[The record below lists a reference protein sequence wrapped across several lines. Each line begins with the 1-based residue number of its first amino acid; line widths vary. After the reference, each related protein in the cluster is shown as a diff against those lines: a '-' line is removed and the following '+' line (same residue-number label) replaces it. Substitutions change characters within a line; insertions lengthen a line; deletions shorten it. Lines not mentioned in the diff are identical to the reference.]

1 LRDIT
6 RSRVVESRGGRRVAA
21 LVAASAAATAALV
34 AAGPAAAATPV
45 VPPTITS
52 AFTQTVVG
60 VGDSTGTALSITVA
74 NPNATTTLSAVAFTD
89 TLPAGL
95 TIDNPTGESSTCA
108 APGVVTADPGGSTIA
123 LTGGSLKGAT
133 SCTIS
138 ASVVASQPGVLSN
151 NTGPVSSS
159 AGSSLTGDTET
170 LTVLPPPTVTV
181 TNIKKKATY
190 SFGQVVRPKY
200 TCTQPSDPAAL
211 ANCSAG
217 DDLGNTIVSGGKLN
231 TTTPGTH
238 TLTVTATSSDG
249 LSTSDNI
256 NYRVL
261 PDSRFTI
268 TGVSPKRRGAL
279 RFVLAL
285 PGPGTVKVVELGPKH
300 TIVGTD
306 TIKVTQKRHLTVDLK
321 PTKAGVKLITPA
333 KGSGSAKGSGAVKL
347 GVKLEVSFTPTG
359 GVERTVT
366 QGGIVL
372 TSK

>member
-6 RSRVVESRGGRRVAA
+6 RSKVVQSRAGRRVAA

-34 AAGPAAAATPV
+34 VAGPAAAAIPV
-45 VPPTITS
+45 APPTITS
-52 AFTQTVVG
+52 AFTETVVG

-74 NPNATTTLSAVAFTD
+74 NPNATTALSAVAFTD

-108 APGVVTADPGGSTIA
+108 APGVVTANPGGTTIS
-123 LTGGSLKGAT
+123 LTGGSLKAAT

-138 ASVVASQPGVLSN
+138 ASVVASQTGALSN

-159 AGSSLTGDTET
+159 AGSSAAGDIET
-170 LTVLPPPTVTV
+170 LTVLAPPTVTV

-200 TCTQPSDPAAL
+200 TCTQPGDPTAL

-268 TGVSPKRRGAL
+268 AGVSPKRRGAL
-279 RFVLAL
+279 GFVLAL

-300 TIVGTD
+300 VIVGTD
-306 TIKVTQKRHLTVDLK
+306 TLKVTQKRHLTVDLK
-321 PTKAGVKLITPA
+321 PTKAGVKLLRPA
-333 KGSGSAKGSGAVKL
+333 TGSGSAKGSGAVKL

-359 GVERTVT
+359 GVKRTIT

>member
-45 VPPTITS
+45 LPPTITS

-74 NPNATTTLSAVAFTD
+74 NPNATTTLSAVGFTD

-123 LTGGSLKGAT
+123 LGGGSLKGAT

-159 AGSSLTGDTET
+159 AGSSLTGNTET

-217 DDLGNTIVSGGKLN
+217 DDLGNTIVSGGKLD

-268 TGVSPKRRGAL
+268 AGVSPKRRGAL
-279 RFVLAL
+279 GFVLAL

-300 TIVGTD
+300 AIVGTD
-306 TIKVTQKRHLTVDLK
+306 TVKVTQKRHLTVDLK
-321 PTKAGVKLITPA
+321 PTKAGVKLLKPA
-333 KGSGSAKGSGAVKL
+333 TGSGSSKGSRAVKL

-359 GVERTVT
+359 GVKRTIT